1 MREDQCPVGDCDRMK
16 IVEGELFDRNT
27 GIKARI
33 NEINLTLKD
42 MLTKEDIRKAFRTYL
57 NVFIGLALVCITS
70 LIVTWAKAEQIPTMQ
85 ACIVKLE
92 GKAIAN
98 EKRSE
103 MTEQYVVLTE
113 KRNDERFN
121 QILEELKRIK
131 TR

>member
-92 GKAIAN
+92 GKAVAN